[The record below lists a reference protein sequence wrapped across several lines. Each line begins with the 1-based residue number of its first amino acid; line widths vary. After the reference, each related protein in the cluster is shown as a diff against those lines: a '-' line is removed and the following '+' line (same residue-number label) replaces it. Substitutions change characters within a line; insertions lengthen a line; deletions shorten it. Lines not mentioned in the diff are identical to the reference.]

1 MEHVAAAPR
10 GFLKGPSFSE
20 RASRVGYARKLFAT
34 HTAHPVWEQRPP
46 APQSVPPPAALH
58 LLPAMRPVDVI
69 VAATPAGGIGAGG
82 ALPWHLPSD
91 MALFK
96 AVTSRTRDPTLQNAV
111 IMGRKTWASI
121 PPKFRPLKGRLNV
134 VLSGNADARQCV
146 LRWGTGGATAEAR
159 AAERP
164 AGHGGG

>member
-1 MEHVAAAPR
+1 
-10 GFLKGPSFSE
+10 
-20 RASRVGYARKLFAT
+20 
-34 HTAHPVWEQRPP
+34 
-46 APQSVPPPAALH
+46 
-58 LLPAMRPVDVI
+58 MRPVDVI

-82 ALPWHLPSD
+82 VLPWHLPAD

-96 AVTSRTRDPTLQNAV
+96 AVTTRTSDPTLQNAV

-146 LRWGTGGATAEAR
+146 WGG
-159 AAERP
+159 
-164 AGHGGG
+164 